1 MRCATERNQM
11 ENDIHP
17 GEFYEVKKDMLDSCP
32 MGAKLLMLSYGLSPN
47 LKCHDW
53 LYWKVAVWRKGDAFT
68 HPVTNQVTWAG
79 SSIVHLTIEE
89 IHLISEK
96 LTSLAELFNCRDV
109 VRTAVYAKPPRLP
122 RG

>member
-1 MRCATERNQM
+1 M

-17 GEFYEVKKDMLDSCP
+17 GEFYEVKKDILDSFP

-53 LYWKVAVWRKGDAFT
+53 LYWKMAVWRKGDAFT

-79 SSIVHLTIEE
+79 SSIGYLTIEE

-96 LTSLAELFNCRDV
+96 LTSLAELFNCRD
-109 VRTAVYAKPPRLP
+109 RIKPIYVKLP